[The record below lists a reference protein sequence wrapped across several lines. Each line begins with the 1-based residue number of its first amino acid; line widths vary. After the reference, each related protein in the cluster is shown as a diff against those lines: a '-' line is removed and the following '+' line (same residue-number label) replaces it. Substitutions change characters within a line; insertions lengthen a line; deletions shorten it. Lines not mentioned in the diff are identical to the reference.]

1 MQIDD
6 KVKIKGIP
14 KVFIVE
20 IVDSGYALIKKA
32 VGNSFIMIDWYHISD
47 LELA

>member
-1 MQIDD
+1 MQVDD
-6 KVKIKGIP
+6 KVKIKGNS

-32 VGNSFIMIDWYHISD
+32 VGNSFIMIDWYHQSE
-47 LELA
+47 LELV